1 MLRRGPFGRMANLPA
16 VGPAVGQPGEV
27 SRRFWDKAARDNA
40 AWHVATGHTEENEEF
55 FRQGA
60 DETDLFLNLCDV
72 VVRPTDTVLEIGC
85 GVGRMTRRLS
95 ALAGRVTAVDVSQEM
110 LKRCAHNI
118 SDQSNVT
125 CLLVPGDGSLREVA
139 DNTVQVVFS
148 YITLQH
154 VPSKQAQMLYLEESG
169 RVLTPG
175 GQLAI
180 QIRGDSLSARLTD
193 WLGHLGHVIQRR
205 ATLSRAW
212 RGARLPDGDVRL
224 ALVPTGLDV
233 EIRRYNRHRWV
244 VGRKPLSRPDG

>member
-1 MLRRGPFGRMANLPA
+1 VANLPT
-16 VGPAVGQPGEV
+16 VGPAARQPGEV

-40 AWHVATGHTEENEEF
+40 AWHVATGHTEESEQF

-60 DETDLFLNLCDV
+60 DETDLFLDLCGV
-72 VVRPTDTVLEIGC
+72 TIRPTDTVLEIGC

-95 ALAGRVTAVDVSQEM
+95 ELAEQVIAVDVSQEM
-110 LKRCAHNI
+110 INRCAGNI
-118 SDQSNVT
+118 SDRANVA
-125 CLLVPGDGSLREVA
+125 CLLVPGDGTLPEVA
-139 DNTVQVVFS
+139 DDAVQVVFS

-169 RVLTPG
+169 RVLAAG

-180 QIRGDSLSARLTD
+180 QIRGDSLSARLRD

-212 RGARLPDGDVRL
+212 RGARLSDGDVRH
-224 ALVPTGLDV
+224 ALVPAGLDLEV
-233 EIRRYNRHRWV
+233 RGYNRHRWV
-244 VGRKPLSRPDG
+244 VGRKPPSHPDG

>member
-1 MLRRGPFGRMANLPA
+1 MANLPA

-72 VVRPTDTVLEIGC
+72 VIRPTDTVLEIGC

-95 ALAGRVTAVDVSQEM
+95 ALAGRVIAVDVSQEM

-224 ALVPTGLDV
+224 ALVPAGLDV